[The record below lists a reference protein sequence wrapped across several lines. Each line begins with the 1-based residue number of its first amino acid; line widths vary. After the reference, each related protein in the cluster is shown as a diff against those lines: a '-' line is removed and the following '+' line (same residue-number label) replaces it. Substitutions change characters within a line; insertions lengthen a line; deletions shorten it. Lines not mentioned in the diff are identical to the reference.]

1 MKCAKCLENYI
12 ILSIWE
18 FWPTIPS
25 MLQLVN
31 KGVIEEERWRI
42 LCKIFFTLISPL
54 TSKRDWHPM
63 CCYSK
68 ESSGLL
74 DKFSLSASSGNV

>member
-12 ILSIWE
+12 LSMWE

>member
-12 ILSIWE
+12 LSMWE

-25 MLQLVN
+25 MLELVN

-63 CCYSK
+63 CCYSITPKSNIKVTRMK
-68 ESSGLL
+68 ERVT
-74 DKFSLSASSGNV
+74 K